1 MTISGYLY
9 FLDIFYAHSKDIHNG
24 SKQTAG
30 LKLKSCSL
38 YDWHFVFWYLICI
51 KCFGLNI
58 IFSSAKMTEL
68 FYIDQKWKTYKVT
81 LKHLDRLQQYD
92 TDHMSDS
99 R

>member
-1 MTISGYLY
+1 
-9 FLDIFYAHSKDIHNG
+9 
-24 SKQTAG
+24 
-30 LKLKSCSL
+30 
-38 YDWHFVFWYLICI
+38 
-51 KCFGLNI
+51 
-58 IFSSAKMTEL
+58 MTEL